1 MENKQLLT
9 LLFRDI
15 GTIVATCDGDGDNN
29 RAKQHRF
36 MHRITETRD
45 MRRPMY
51 GINGRRGGGRLITLA
66 SAILLSQRVLADC
79 ECGYSTTVSSNSS
92 EDTPEKYVFTDLVET
107 NFANISDVS
116 KNTDWVR
123 QAFNTTA
130 ESARGT
136 YGEMFAVDNVETQ
149 HEVNG
154 SGLQIIVRSDEVEGL
169 LSGGEIDSSRL
180 DVFYG
185 TFRSSLRL
193 TDVSGTVSAF
203 FWYFNDTQEIDM
215 EFLSKDFH
223 TENSSYPVN
232 LVLQSRAS
240 EAAGYDASKTD
251 NFKVAYLPF
260 NPSTD
265 FHEYRMDFTPSR
277 IVFYADSTVLAV
289 MERSAKGIPTSAGH
303 LALSQWSN
311 GNPSWSG
318 GPPATD
324 AVMEVRYVKAYFN
337 SSEAARQDDFAAR
350 CRDPTAAGAVCA
362 IPAVTPGNDAAA
374 DFFFTGQKNMT
385 KNQTVSS
392 DSGVSGSEENG
403 GARKWAQDQW
413 WLLLSWALFAAAG
426 WTLGL

>member
-1 MENKQLLT
+1 
-9 LLFRDI
+9 
-15 GTIVATCDGDGDNN
+15 
-29 RAKQHRF
+29 
-36 MHRITETRD
+36 
-45 MRRPMY
+45 MRRPTY
-51 GINGRRGGGRLITLA
+51 SINDRGGESDRLVTLA
-66 SAILLSQRVLADC
+66 TAILLLQRALADC

-92 EDTPEKYVFTDLVET
+92 EDTPQQYVFTDLIET

-116 KNTDWVR
+116 KNTDWAR

-130 ESARGT
+130 EAARGT
-136 YGEMFAVDNVETQ
+136 YGEMFAVDNVGTH
-149 HEVNG
+149 HEANG
-154 SGLQIIVRSDEVEGL
+154 EGLQITVRSGEVEGM
-169 LSGGEIDSSRL
+169 LSGGEIDSARL
-180 DVFYG
+180 DVLYG

-193 TDVSGTVSAF
+193 TAVGGTVSAF

-240 EAAGYDASKTD
+240 EEAGYDASKTK

-277 IVFYADSTVLAV
+277 VVFYADDTVLAV
-289 MERSAKGIPTSAGH
+289 MDSPDGVPTSAGH

-318 GPPATD
+318 GPPAAD
-324 AVMEVRYVKAYFN
+324 AVMDVRYVKAYFN
-337 SSEAARQDDFAAR
+337 SSEEARKDDFAAR

-362 IPAVTPGNDAAA
+362 IPAVAPGNDTAAG
-374 DFFFTGQKNMT
+374 FFFTGQKNMT
-385 KNQTVSS
+385 DNQTVSS

-403 GARKWAQDQW
+403 GALRGTQYQW
-413 WLLLSWALFAAAG
+413 WLLAWALFAAAG
-426 WTLGL
+426 WRLEF